1 MQRYRYDGTINPRV
15 GGWLEG
21 KDQLSAGAEAQL
33 VHGAGLDESLHVAP
47 VVQVTP
53 LSSCCLVLSSDRFV
67 QRSKEIPEH

>member
-1 MQRYRYDGTINPRV
+1 MQRYDGSINPRV

-21 KDQLSAGAEAQL
+21 KDQLAAGAGGQL

-53 LSSCCLVLSSDRFV
+53 LSSCSLVLSSDRFV
-67 QRSKEIPEH
+67 QWAQEVPEQ